1 MSRSISLAHICVGML
16 RVISRSS
23 VDTVPVVSW
32 SARGTVTL
40 RISSWYP
47 VMKETDLGRGKYYN
61 VVGVYG
67 LNALCSLGNHCG
79 PSLLLGTDNGHLQ
92 SRSHDFLMPLI
103 DTIRDQGKQ

>member
-47 VMKETDLGRGKYYN
+47 VMKETDLGRRKYYN

-79 PSLLLGTDNGHLQ
+79 PSFLLGTDNGHLQ
-92 SRSHDFLMPLI
+92 SRSHDILMPLI